1 VDKRR
6 DGEAALKTR
15 SGDGDKAAGAPR
27 RAQLSYRDAL
37 RFGGQEKGRRSSF
50 EDKVR

>member
-15 SGDGDKAAGAPR
+15 SGDGGAPR

-37 RFGGQEKGRRSSF
+37 SF